1 MRKPLKSNRAE
12 KDGWMNS
19 ENPREDEQ
27 RKEEVK
33 EPREL
38 NGGTDGRKVWQKKIG
53 KKGRK
58 WTEEARW
65 EPKEAKKLLSLQLQK
80 KKKNLLKG

>member
-38 NGGTDGRKVWQKKIG
+38 NGGTDGRKV
-53 KKGRK
+53 
-58 WTEEARW
+58 
-65 EPKEAKKLLSLQLQK
+65 
-80 KKKNLLKG
+80 